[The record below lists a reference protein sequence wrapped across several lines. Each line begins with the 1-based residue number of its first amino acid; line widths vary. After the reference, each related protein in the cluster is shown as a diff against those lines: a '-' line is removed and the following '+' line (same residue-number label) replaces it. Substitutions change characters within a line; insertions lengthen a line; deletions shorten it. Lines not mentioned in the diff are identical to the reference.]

1 MSTWDNTVL
10 VRRRR
15 ARPRRPVWSG
25 LAIAVVLTLALMAG
39 GAVYGAYVIFQRMF
53 PALPSGIAGEPG
65 ERINVL
71 FIGVDG
77 GVNGGAP
84 GSSAARADVTVLV
97 SFDPLTG
104 EAAALQLPRDTRV
117 LIPGRTGFRKLG
129 HAHAYGGPLL
139 AVETVAGF
147 LDVQI
152 HYYARVDFAGF
163 IRAVDILGGVEITVP
178 RDMHYV
184 DPIQD
189 LYIDIKAGRQVMDGE
204 TALDFVRY
212 RGYPN
217 GDIGR
222 IQAQH
227 AFARAFV
234 NKFYALDILW
244 RLPNLAQAILPYL
257 ETNMDASTILQLARQ
272 ALHVPAEGI
281 AMELLPGS
289 PRDVTEGGRLTSY
302 WVADPVRSRQ
312 LVDLLIR
319 GIDHDANGRV
329 RVEVL
334 SGSGSEP
341 DAARMV
347 AHLRRLGYTV
357 VRTGMADRQTHQHTQ
372 LISYSTD
379 RLTVGR
385 MTRAVSQVAGQPRVI
400 TRRPAAE
407 PVDFTIVVGA
417 DVRRGE

>member
-1 MSTWDNTVL
+1 MSTWDNTAL

-15 ARPRRPVWSG
+15 ARHRRPGWSG

-39 GAVYGAYVIFQRMF
+39 GAVYGAYVIFQRAF
-53 PALPSGIAGEPG
+53 PATLSGIAGEPG

-77 GVNGGAP
+77 GINGGAP
-84 GSSAARADVTVLV
+84 GSNTARADVTVLV
-97 SFDPLTG
+97 SFDPMTG

-117 LIPGRTGFRKLG
+117 LIPRRTGFSKLG

-147 LDVQI
+147 LDVKV
-152 HYYARVDFAGF
+152 HYYVRVDFAAF

-178 RDMHYV
+178 RDMYYV
-184 DPIQD
+184 DPAQD

-212 RGYPN
+212 RSYPN

-222 IQAQH
+222 IQAQQTL
-227 AFARAFV
+227 ARAFV
-234 NKFYALDILW
+234 SKFYELDILW
-244 RLPNLAQAILPYL
+244 RLPSLAQAILPYL
-257 ETNMDASTILQLARQ
+257 ETNMDASTMLQLARQ
-272 ALHVPAEGI
+272 ALHVREEGI

-289 PRDVTEGGRLTSY
+289 PRDVTEGGRVTSY
-302 WVADPVRSRQ
+302 WVADPVRTRR

-319 GIDHDANGRV
+319 GIDYDANGRV

-334 SGSGSEP
+334 NGSGSER
-341 DAARMV
+341 DVARVV

-357 VRTGMADRQTHQHTQ
+357 VRTGMADRQTHERTQ

-385 MTRAVSQVAGQPRVI
+385 MTRAVSELAGQPRVI
-400 TRRPAAE
+400 TRRPPAE

-417 DVRRGE
+417 DARRRE